1 MTTLTSPHDLLAA
14 VPFLIGYHPSD
25 SLVLV
30 SLKGEA
36 IGMAMRVDYPSDS
49 EDNFGQA
56 CDALVAHLYRERSE
70 GALLMAY
77 VPMDRR
83 DGEHVLSE
91 LSLALTRAGISLQ
104 ESLLIW
110 QGRWRSTLCI
120 DALCCPAG
128 GRALPEIYASRI
140 AVEQVTKGHP
150 MPFSDIQELSD
161 SISSLPLSL
170 EAGFMAQVQAARIL
184 DDCDELQLCQRGGA
198 VNIIDLISRFIAGSM
213 GEDFVKD
220 QEIYARVIGAIS
232 DIQVRDFA
240 LGSHNETT
248 LDIYWTTWRHLT
260 RIAPSGFVAPVAS
273 LLAALSYEKG
283 DGALA
288 HRALDRALE
297 DDPSYSLAQLLRRVF
312 TAGWPPESFA
322 QMRKD
327 LHPKVCEGIFGL

>member
-36 IGMAMRVDYPSDS
+36 IGMAMRVDYPAENQPNFS
-49 EDNFGQA
+49 EA
-56 CDALVAHLYRERSE
+56 CDALVAHLSRERGE
-70 GALLMAY
+70 GALLIAY
-77 VPMDRR
+77 VPTERS
-83 DGEHVLSE
+83 DGELVLNE
-91 LSLALTRAGISLQ
+91 LSLALTRADISLQ

-110 QGRWRSTLCI
+110 QGRWRSTLCS
-120 DALCCPAG
+120 DALCCPVL
-128 GRALPEIYASRI
+128 GRALPEIYTSRI
-140 AVEQVTKGHP
+140 AAEQVAKGHP
-150 MPFSDIQELSD
+150 MPYCDIQELSD
-161 SISSLPLSL
+161 SISSLPLAT
-170 EAGFMAQVQAARIL
+170 EAGFIAQVQGARIL
-184 DDCDELQLCQRGGA
+184 EDCDELQLCQRTGA
-198 VNIIDLISRFIAGSM
+198 VDLIDLISRFIAGSM
-213 GEDFVKD
+213 GEDLIKD
-220 QEIYARVIGAIS
+220 QEIYAKVIGAIS

-240 LGSHNETT
+240 LGSHNEAT
-248 LDIYWTTWRHLT
+248 LDIFWTTWRHLT
-260 RIAPSGFVAPVAS
+260 RIAPGGFIAPVAS

-322 QMRKD
+322 QMRQD
-327 LHPKVCEGIFGL
+327 LHPKVCEGIFG